1 MLIRYQRRDVLFGL
15 VVYATGDTIATL
27 ILGAFNPYRMLGM
40 MLVGATVYAYEIPN
54 YCERIQVC
62 SEQVSGTV
70 RRSLARTGMAL
81 LYFNPLWIARHLLF
95 IALFSGNWSS
105 LDLTILTTA
114 LLSWVVNIPISI
126 AGNALIQLGVP
137 LRWRFLASAVFS
149 GLLAIYY
156 ALSGVWFAQ

>member
-1 MLIRYQRRDVLFGL
+1 MFIRYQRRDVLFGL
-15 VVYATGDTIATL
+15 VVYAGGDTIATL

-62 SEQVSGTV
+62 SDQISGTF

-95 IALFSGNWSS
+95 IAL
-105 LDLTILTTA
+105 LTASYNEIGWGLLRLGA
-114 LLSWVVNIPISI
+114 LSFAVNIPISLL
-126 AGNALIQLGVP
+126 ANFMIQNTVP
-137 LRWRFLASAVFS
+137 LRWRFFSSAVFS
-149 GLLAIYY
+149 SAMAVYY
-156 ALSGVWFAQ
+156 ALSRTIFGG